1 MYVSQSGRSTLT
13 PSSSDLIRGSR
24 HYKFNPSCL
33 QTGRSM
39 VEMLGV
45 LAIVGVLSVTG
56 IIGYTIAMRKYRANE
71 IAQAISSMAIA
82 AKTANGGLGIKA
94 SKNYKELLHRDE
106 YPIGVTVLQAIEDSD
121 GKFKR
126 IELQT
131 DTDNLCIEV
140 ESIIG
145 DSNKNA
151 LYIASNDGCDN
162 NGTDKLYV
170 TVTD

>member
-1 MYVSQSGRSTLT
+1 MLKT
-13 PSSSDLIRGSR
+13 
-24 HYKFNPSCL
+24 NEN
-33 QTGRSM
+33 GRSM

-82 AKTANGGLGIKA
+82 AKTANGGQGITGPK
-94 SKNYKELLHRDE
+94 SYQELSHREDD
-106 YPIGVTVLQAIEDSD
+106 PIGVTVLQAIEDSN
-121 GKFKR
+121 GKYGKR

-131 DTDNLCIEV
+131 ESDKLCIEV
-140 ESIIG
+140 ESLIG
-145 DSNKNA
+145 DSPKNA
-151 LYIASNDGCDN
+151 LYIDSDDRCDK

>member
-1 MYVSQSGRSTLT
+1 MFKTNIEMLKQVQH
-13 PSSSDLIRGSR
+13 D
-24 HYKFNPSCL
+24 K
-33 QTGRSM
+33 QEGRSM

-106 YPIGVTVLQAIEDSD
+106 YPIGVTVLQAIEDSN
-121 GKFKR
+121 GKYGKR

-131 DTDNLCIEV
+131 DNENLCIEV
-140 ESIIG
+140 ESLIG
-145 DSNKNA
+145 ESNKNA
-151 LYIASNDGCDN
+151 LYIRSGDGCDN

-170 TVTD
+170 TVTE

>member
-1 MYVSQSGRSTLT
+1 MLKTNQ
-13 PSSSDLIRGSR
+13 
-24 HYKFNPSCL
+24 N
-33 QTGRSM
+33 GRSM

-82 AKTANGGLGIKA
+82 AKTANGGLGIREAKY
-94 SKNYKELLHRDE
+94 YKDLLHRE
-106 YPIGVTVLQAIEDSD
+106 ENPIGANVLKALVTTGANPQFA
-121 GKFKR
+121 KR

-131 DTDNLCIEV
+131 DSDKLCIEV
-140 ESIIG
+140 ESLIG
-145 DSNKNA
+145 DSKKNA
-151 LYIASNDGCDN
+151 LYIDENDGCTN